1 MTDQVK
7 ESKSM
12 SMGSWKTNGFLNF
25 MRAFR
30 PRSDMGWMHFAE
42 ESARCWKRLS
52 QEEKDC
58 YRHADVDRMRLNAMC
73 MDDEQ
78 AKRLSEM
85 CNHPMRKQRSAPR
98 EKSCAPTKK
107 SCAAPRK
114 ACAAPRKSCAK
125 PRKACAKPRKSCAAR
140 QRKAACSKPRRSP
153 CAKPKCSKPGPVTNN
168 GYLNFVR
175 SFRKKHCGLKPQELI
190 IEAAKAWSKLSEE
203 KKDRYRRM
211 ACKVTHNE
219 RHKRRR
225 VCNRC

>member
-1 MTDQVK
+1 MTDK
-7 ESKSM
+7 ANESESM
-12 SMGSWKTNGFLNF
+12 SLGSWETNGFLNF
-25 MRAFR
+25 MRTFR
-30 PRSDMGWMHFAE
+30 PQSNMGWLDFAE
-42 ESARCWKRLS
+42 ESARCWKRMS
-52 QEEKDC
+52 QEEKNS
-58 YRHADVDRMRLNAMC
+58 YRGSHMRLNAMY
-73 MDDEQ
+73 MDDES

-85 CNHPMRKQRSAPR
+85 CNHPMGKQRSAPR
-98 EKSCAPTKK
+98 EKSC
-107 SCAAPRK
+107 SS
-114 ACAAPRKSCAK
+114 PRKS
-125 PRKACAKPRKSCAAR
+125 CAKPRKSCAAR
-140 QRKAACSKPRRSP
+140 HRKAACSKPRRSP